1 MNAVGS
7 SSEVLNQ
14 LELGEVAPSTGLELT
29 FGHGSDG
36 ENH

>member
-7 SSEVLNQ
+7 STRVVML
-14 LELGEVAPSTGLELT
+14 LDLGEVAPSTGLEVI
-29 FGHGSDG
+29 FGHRSDG